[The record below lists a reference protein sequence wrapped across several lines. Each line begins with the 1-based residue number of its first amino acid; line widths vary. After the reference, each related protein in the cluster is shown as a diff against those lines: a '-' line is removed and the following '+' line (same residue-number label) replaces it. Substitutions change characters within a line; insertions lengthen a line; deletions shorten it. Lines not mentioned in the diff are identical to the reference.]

1 MAQRKGQEKSQEA
14 WPGTVLGFTED
25 HFWVRAEE
33 NFAQIG
39 LSDHHQDETGDLIAV
54 ELPHVGDLIEKGEPF
69 GEVESVR
76 TVQELIAPVSG
87 TVVASNTELE
97 DNPSL
102 ANEDP
107 YHEGWLIEVTL
118 ANAEE
123 LHSLM
128 GTEEYEDFAAQDD
141 DG

>member
-1 MAQRKGQEKSQEA
+1 M
-14 WPGTVLGFTED
+14 VLGFTED

-33 NFAQIG
+33 DVAQIG
-39 LSDHHQDETGDLIAV
+39 LADYRQDEAGELIAV

-87 TVVASNTELE
+87 TVVAANTELE

-118 ANAEE
+118 ASAEE
-123 LHSLM
+123 LESLM
-128 GTEEYEDFAAQDD
+128 GTEEYEDFVAQDNQ
-141 DG
+141 G